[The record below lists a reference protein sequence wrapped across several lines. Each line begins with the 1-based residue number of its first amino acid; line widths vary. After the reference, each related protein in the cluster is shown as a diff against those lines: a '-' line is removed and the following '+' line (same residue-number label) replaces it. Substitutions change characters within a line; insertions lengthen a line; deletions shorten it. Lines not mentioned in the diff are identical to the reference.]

1 MMNPASMMKIM
12 GAMNTF
18 KSNHPKFVNFIQVA
32 FGNGIEEGTIIEI
45 SVTKPGEEKITSNI
59 RVLQSDLDLL
69 NSLKDIK

>member
-18 KSNHPKFVNFIQVA
+18 KSNYPQFVNFIQVA
-32 FGNGIEEGTIIEI
+32 FGRGIEEGTIIEI

>member
-18 KSNHPKFVNFIQVA
+18 KSNHSKFVNFIQVA
-32 FGNGIEEGTIIEI
+32 FGRGIEEGTIIEI

>member
-32 FGNGIEEGTIIEI
+32 FGRGIEEGTIIEI